1 MRTASDSL
9 YDDLQQFGTSRGTR
23 SRFSNAVRRAGS
35 LETCGFKQRFLVTF
49 GAAAKS
55 DPRSEVRNLPF
66 SLLKEMGPPEAQRE
80 SVQRAAAAKSDP
92 RP

>member
-1 MRTASDSL
+1 MLFAGTGVVLDGPLILFFEGRTPH
-9 YDDLQQFGTSRGTR
+9 F
-23 SRFSNAVRRAGS
+23 RA
-35 LETCGFKQRFLVTF
+35 
-49 GAAAKS
+49 
-55 DPRSEVRNLPF
+55 RNLPF

>member
-1 MRTASDSL
+1 MLFAGIGVVLDGPLILFFEGRTPHFRAWAFL
-9 YDDLQQFGTSRGTR
+9 RRGCDRTKGIPKTIGFWRR
-23 SRFSNAVRRAGS
+23 SFPP
-35 LETCGFKQRFLVTF
+35 FL
-49 GAAAKS
+49 
-55 DPRSEVRNLPF
+55 